1 VTPGAF
7 LGGEGQT
14 AGVLW
19 DAHGGVLTI
28 TDARL
33 AEGGVGGSGVLAC
46 VTFRAKEGT
55 GSPTTYANLSRTK
68 TWNTAAQMRYIGPD
82 GLALLVRWWNAA
94 DMNYDGVVD
103 GGDLMLLAMAFGS
116 EPGDGSWNSE
126 ADLQVDAIING
137 ADVMAFRKQFG
148 ESTSL
153 PGLTKPVLPE
163 GAGVISLALPQHEI
177 PAEGEIA
184 AVINLAEVENM
195 MGASINVT
203 FNPNVMEVA
212 EVREADFLKQD
223 GKETAIVW
231 SASEGLLNI
240 GLAQLGNTEGVSG
253 DGSVAEIIFKT
264 KAMGL
269 ADLQFGAIE
278 LGASNGEITSAEA
291 MPVEMLEVTKALPK
305 VYALHDNYPNPFNP
319 ATTIRYDLPE
329 ASKTELAVY
338 NVVGQMIQTLVSA
351 EQKAGEYQVTWD
363 GKDGFGKDVA
373 SGIYYYV
380 FRAGDFK
387 SVKSMVLLK

>member
-1 VTPGAF
+1 
-7 LGGEGQT
+7 
-14 AGVLW
+14 
-19 DAHGGVLTI
+19 
-28 TDARL
+28 
-33 AEGGVGGSGVLAC
+33 
-46 VTFRAKEGT
+46 
-55 GSPTTYANLSRTK
+55 
-68 TWNTAAQMRYIGPD
+68 
-82 GLALLVRWWNAA
+82 
-94 DMNYDGVVD
+94 
-103 GGDLMLLAMAFGS
+103 
-116 EPGDGSWNSE
+116 
-126 ADLQVDAIING
+126 
-137 ADVMAFRKQFG
+137 
-148 ESTSL
+148 
-153 PGLTKPVLPE
+153 
-163 GAGVISLALPQHEI
+163 
-177 PAEGEIA
+177 
-184 AVINLAEVENM
+184 
-195 MGASINVT
+195 MGASINVA

-223 GKETAIVW
+223 GMETAMVW
-231 SASEGLLNI
+231 STSEGLLNI